1 MYIFIKNFVNLFHFI
16 FFLLSFHGH
25 LFFFLSFFF
34 CLIYTFFSLSFFY
47 FLLFSRSLFLSLSLI
62 LSFYSLPLKS
72 ENCWSNKPR
81 NICQPQ
87 KPQRRP
93 CSELLKY
100 LTANDDS
107 PQTKSTESRTN
118 NRFDKCTKKKPCL
131 HPQPHFQ
138 GSAGIHSCVELVRNF
153 KIIFV
158 L

>member
-1 MYIFIKNFVNLFHFI
+1 MNVSDSVHTTMQALIRGSEQALH
-16 FFLLSFHGH
+16 LL
-25 LFFFLSFFF
+25 
-34 CLIYTFFSLSFFY
+34 
-47 FLLFSRSLFLSLSLI
+47 RAR
-62 LSFYSLPLKS
+62 
-72 ENCWSNKPR
+72 NCWSNKPR

-118 NRFDKCTKKKPCL
+118 NRLDKCTKKKPCL

-138 GSAGIHSCVELVRNF
+138 AKSTSLSLPLTPESP
-153 KIIFV
+153 K
-158 L
+158 